1 MLQEILDKLYK
12 EFYDDGYYHTSEDL
26 KDYPEAWLYFIW
38 SKRGPGKT
46 YSALRYMVATKTM
59 FIYMKWTNDDI
70 DLLCQKGYKG
80 DSSFDPSPFK
90 PINRDFDCNIR
101 PYKLREGL
109 AGFYEFVDGEPS
121 GPILGY
127 CLSLNACIRYKGF
140 DFSECDFI
148 ILDEAIIKK
157 GMVVKRASGEMLL
170 DFYMTVCRDRIK
182 RGRGDLK
189 MVMLSNADD
198 ISGPI
203 TNVLNIVDDIAIM
216 NTTGI
221 DKKYD
226 PERGIFL
233 HHICS
238 EEIKDDFEKMGIY
251 KAMKDT
257 AWGEVAFTGNFANND
272 FSNVQKINLKNYKP
286 MIHLIYKRKDI
297 YIYLN
302 HNKGMYHFTSSR
314 SDKCICDYN
323 LDHENDQKRFY
334 QEFGIDIRC
343 ACIENRV
350 TFQKY
355 SYYDLF
361 INYKKFFDL

>member
-1 MLQEILDKLYK
+1 MNKVILDDLLNEDYK
-12 EFYDDGYYHTSEDL
+12 DGYYHTSEDL
-26 KDYPEAWLYFIW
+26 KEYPEAWLYFIW

-46 YSALRYMVATKTM
+46 FSALRYMIAIQTM

-90 PINRDFDCNIR
+90 PINRDFGCNIR

-109 AGFYEFVDGEPS
+109 AGFYEFIDGEPT
-121 GPILGY
+121 GPVLGY
-127 CLSLNACIRYKGF
+127 CLSLNACLRYKGF
-140 DFSECDFI
+140 DFSECDYI

-189 MVMLSNADD
+189 MIMLSNADD

-203 TNVLNIVDDIAIM
+203 TNVLNIVDNIAVM
-216 NTTGI
+216 NVNGI
-221 DKKYD
+221 DKYYD
-226 PERGIFL
+226 SERGIFL
-233 HHICS
+233 HHINA
-238 EEIKDDFEKMGIY
+238 EEIKDNFDQMGIY

-257 AWGEVAFTGNFANND
+257 DWGEVAFSGTFANND
-272 FSNVQKINLKNYKP
+272 FSNVSRNNLKRYKC
-286 MIHLIYKRKDI
+286 MIHLIYRRKDI
-297 YIYLN
+297 YLYLN
-302 HNKGMYHFTSSR
+302 QDTGQWHFSGSRNKAVLE
-314 SDKCICDYN
+314 YN
-323 LDHENDQKRFY
+323 LDRENDQKRFY
-334 QEFGIDIRC
+334 QEYGIDIRL

-350 TFQKY
+350 TFDKY
-355 SYYDLF
+355 SYYDMF
-361 INYKKFFDL
+361 INYKKYFDL